1 MESFKR
7 AVYEIF
13 RYLSLSIFDTNKTN
27 IIFHVNMSNSLASK
41 IYNFLT
47 TSPMEHITAFSV
59 VYQAM
64 EDNPWIEQDVLRSIV
79 NGAISLAKND
89 FSQDLLAQNKLLTVS
104 LQVSQ

>member
-1 MESFKR
+1 
-7 AVYEIF
+7 
-13 RYLSLSIFDTNKTN
+13 
-27 IIFHVNMSNSLASK
+27 MSNSLAGK

-79 NGAISLAKND
+79 NGAISLAKNE
-89 FSQDLLAQNKLLTVS
+89 FSRDLLAQNKLLTVS